1 MASRSGAVLRDAVIH
16 RRSAIEPAIGHMKN
30 EGKLRRNWLKGS
42 LGDALNAVL
51 CGAGH
56 NLRMLLR
63 VLRLFYARILCFW
76 IILMGL
82 TNSRTTTS
90 NYLINC

>member
-56 NLRMLLR
+56 NLRIILR
-63 VLRLFYARILCFW
+63 ALRLFYARILCLW